1 MERRFMTIR
10 QTAKLGLLSEYQLRL
25 WQKQG
30 KLPGVYSGVKFMVN
44 VPQLE
49 EKLEEIG
56 LAHCPMNKTMVKQ
69 IHHVLC

>member
-1 MERRFMTIR
+1 MEKRFLTIR

-49 EKLEEIG
+49 EKLEEIS
-56 LAHCPMNKTMVKQ
+56 MQ
-69 IHHVLC
+69 IGRASWRERVSA

>member
-1 MERRFMTIR
+1 MEKRFLTIR

-30 KLPGVYSGVKFMVN
+30 KLPGVYSVKFMVN

-49 EKLEEIG
+49 EKLEEISRNG
-56 LAHCPMNKTMVKQ
+56 GAA
-69 IHHVLC
+69 

>member
-1 MERRFMTIR
+1 MTGTAKFLTIR

-30 KLPGVYSGVKFMVN
+30 RLPGIFTGNTFRVN

-49 EKLEEIG
+49 RKLEEMSAKGGIE
-56 LAHCPMNKTMVKQ
+56 
-69 IHHVLC
+69 IE

>member
-1 MERRFMTIR
+1 MDKHTMNKRFMTIR

-49 EKLEEIG
+49 EKLEEISRNG
-56 LAHCPMNKTMVKQ
+56 GAA
-69 IHHVLC
+69 

>member
-1 MERRFMTIR
+1 MRENEKRFLTIR

-30 KLPGVYSGVKFMVN
+30 KLPGIYSGVKFMVN

-49 EKLEEIG
+49 QKLEELSTKG
-56 LAHCPMNKTMVKQ
+56 GVA
-69 IHHVLC
+69 